1 MVIGAIALA
10 FALQSS
16 PPQPAPQLP
25 EVITRSRVDP
35 NRGVDFHAMVVPETV
50 YVGQQATY
58 QLGVFLDQDTRQRI
72 RRNPEFQ
79 PPETRSLLSY
89 DLRERPPG
97 SLSGSVGGRPYEMH
111 VFRRALFP
119 LTPGRYPIPPARL
132 TYALPQTASFFS
144 REESF
149 ALRSEA
155 VDFIAIEPPLGGRPS
170 DWAGAVGTWRASAR
184 IDTARGRAGEPIILT
199 MRIEGTGNVTLLPR
213 PHIAMVWAGVV
224 NADERVRLDSTPA
237 LLGGW
242 KEFDWLVTPTAS
254 GLQRVPA
261 LRYAFFNPRTRAYEI
276 ASTAPIEVRVT
287 AGDFIDI
294 PRAAPAAVSA
304 APVLPIESALSEPAP
319 PPLANSPVVLVVVAL
334 GPLVAFFVWIA
345 RRPRKPR
352 PPPTPRQRLAKVGA
366 RADTDAVREVRRALV
381 DGLTAR
387 TGLDAAVL
395 TAEGAWT
402 IALRKKGL
410 SADAASAFE
419 ELLSALDE
427 ACFAATPAL
436 QPRGAGWAQQ
446 AREALDV
453 LDDELWRGVPWERR
467 VKERVAVSVSLAI
480 LLCATAPP
488 LAAQGDARDAFA
500 LGATAYSGG
509 DYIRAARHFA
519 DAAREAPRSTSAW
532 SNLGTASL
540 MAHDTAMA
548 VLGWQRALRL
558 DPTNSELRLRLAGLR
573 VPQEGRYARVYPI
586 PGAAAI
592 GAALL
597 IWLVGWVLT
606 IRQGWRRHS
615 AWRLGAVTAVAG
627 SVALFAAWKIESH
640 LEGRNLVVVTNSA
653 PLRAL
658 PSLTA
663 ESRSTPVPGE
673 VAAVIERKGVWVR
686 LRLDGA
692 RDGWLPVERVAPLG
706 RD

>member
-1 MVIGAIALA
+1 MVIGALALA
-10 FALQSS
+10 FALQAPPAQS
-16 PPQPAPQLP
+16 PPQMP
-25 EVITRSRVDP
+25 EVITRSRVDR
-35 NRGVDFHAMVVPETV
+35 NRGVDFHALVVPETV

-97 SLSGSVGGRPYEMH
+97 TLSGSVGGRPYEMH

-155 VDFIAIEPPLGGRPS
+155 VDFVAIEPPLGGRPS

-184 IDTARGRAGEPIILT
+184 IDTSRGRAGEPIILT

-213 PHIAMVWAGVV
+213 PHIAMVWAGIV
-224 NADERVRLDSTPA
+224 NADERVHLDSTPS

-242 KEFDWLVTPTAS
+242 KEFDWLITPSAS
-254 GLQRVPA
+254 GLQRVPS
-261 LRYAFFNPRTRAYEI
+261 LRYAYFNPRTRSYEI
-276 ASTAPIEVRVT
+276 ANTVPLDVRVT
-287 AGDFIDI
+287 AGEVVDL
-294 PRAAPAAVSA
+294 PRAAVA
-304 APVLPIESALSEPAP
+304 APTVAAALPIESALSEPAP
-319 PPLANSPVVLVVVAL
+319 LPLGTSPFVIALVAL
-334 GPLVAFFVWIA
+334 GPLVAFVVWFV

-352 PPPTPRQRLAKVGA
+352 PAPTPRQRLERIGERSDAE
-366 RADTDAVREVRRALV
+366 AVREVRRALV

-387 TGLDAAVL
+387 TGLDAARL
-395 TAEGAWT
+395 TAAGAWT
-402 IALRKKGL
+402 IALRKQGL
-410 SADAASAFE
+410 TADSAAAFE
-419 ELLSALDE
+419 ALLTELDR
-427 ACFAATPAL
+427 ACFASVPEA
-436 QPRGAGWAQQ
+436 QPRGASWAQQ
-446 AREALDV
+446 SREALDV
-453 LDDELWRGVPWERR
+453 LDDELWRAGTRVNQVARR
-467 VKERVAVSVSLAI
+467 AAATASLAL
-480 LLCATAPP
+480 LLCASLAP
-488 LAAQGDARDAFA
+488 LGAQGEARDAFA

-532 SNLGTASL
+532 ANLGTASL

-548 VLGWQRALRL
+548 VVGWQRALRL
-558 DPTNSELRLRLAGLR
+558 DPTNTELRLNLARLR
-573 VPQEGRYARVYPI
+573 VPQEGRYARVFPI

-592 GAALL
+592 GVALL

-606 IRQGWRRHS
+606 IRQGWRRHP
-615 AWRLGAVTAVAG
+615 AWRLGAVTAVLG
-627 SVALFAAWKIESH
+627 SAALFVAWKIETQ
-640 LEGRNLVVVTNSA
+640 LEGKDLVVVTNSA

-673 VAAVIERKGVWVR
+673 VASVVERQGVWVH

-692 RDGWLPVERVAPLG
+692 RDGWMPLERVTPLG